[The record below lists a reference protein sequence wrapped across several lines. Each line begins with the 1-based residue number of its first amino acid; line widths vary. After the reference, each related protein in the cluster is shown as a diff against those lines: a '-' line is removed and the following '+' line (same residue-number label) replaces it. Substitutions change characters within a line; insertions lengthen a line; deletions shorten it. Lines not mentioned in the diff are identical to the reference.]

1 MSRVLLLARATA
13 AELLRRR
20 VLVVAMVLTPL
31 AFYVARHDLTGQSIR
46 FVAIGMSWG
55 LSTLAAFAGVAGRSL
70 DTRLVLAG
78 WGRGELFAGRLT
90 GLLAVSLP
98 LATVYT
104 TVVLLDRDLDRPA
117 GLVAMMLLTVLV
129 ALPLGLLLGALLGRP
144 LEVAV
149 VLLVVCGM
157 QMLSDPADSWAPALP
172 FWSVR
177 QLGTWTVDGTGNGDL
192 SSGLVHATITVA
204 VLVAAT
210 VAVRGV
216 ALRRRR
222 HHVTLREPVP
232 RT

>member
-1 MSRVLLLARATA
+1 MNRVPLLARATA
-13 AELLRRR
+13 AELLRRH

-70 DTRLVLAG
+70 DSRLLLTG
-78 WGRGELFAGRLT
+78 WRRTELFAGRLA

-98 LATVYT
+98 LVATYT
-104 TVVLLDRDLDRPA
+104 AVVLLDRDLDRPA
-117 GLVAMMLLTVLV
+117 GVVGMMLLTVLV

-192 SSGLVHATITVA
+192 HSGLLHAAVTVVA
-204 VLVAAT
+204 LSAAT
-210 VAVRGV
+210 VVVRGA

-222 HHVTLREPVP
+222 HLVWLREPTG
-232 RT
+232 RA